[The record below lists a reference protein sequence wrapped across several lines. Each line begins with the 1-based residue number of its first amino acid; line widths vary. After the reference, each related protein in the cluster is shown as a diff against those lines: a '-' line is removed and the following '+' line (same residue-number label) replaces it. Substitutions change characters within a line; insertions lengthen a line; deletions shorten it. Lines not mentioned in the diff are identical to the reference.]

1 MGFRSGSFFSDG
13 SVFPGVDLTQQFWS
27 RPDNAAIAI
36 HDERDREGAVSAS
49 RAALVMALAL
59 SDVARTARA
68 CCRRTQKFPAIL
80 HRRHRSTSQAE
91 LRPLRPE
98 TQQFLTGQF
107 DG

>member
-1 MGFRSGSFFSDG
+1 MGLSQRTFFSDG

-59 SDVARTARA
+59 SGCRSDRTSML
-68 CCRRTQKFPAIL
+68 RRTQKFSDTA
-80 HRRHRSTSQAE
+80 SQA
-91 LRPLRPE
+91 
-98 TQQFLTGQF
+98 
-107 DG
+107 